1 MREYAQSDKYAASV
15 LKKVE
20 NSRFKFLYKIF
31 TEMGCSVSV
40 AKKKSKNVY
49 MFYLGFF
56 ELHKHKGISNKK
68 IKETVDEIITLFYI
82 NK

>member
-31 TEMGCSVSV
+31 TEMGCSASV
-40 AKKKSKNVY
+40 AKEKSKNVY
-49 MFYLGFF
+49 MYYLGFF
-56 ELHKHKGISNKK
+56 ELHKYKGISPKLRKDAIN
-68 IKETVDEIITLFYI
+68 EIITFFAI
-82 NK
+82 